1 MKVTIIGSGTM
12 VPSRERNSS
21 GVLVE
26 SKGIRFMV
34 DFGYGTM
41 HSLLKLNLTYHD
53 IDRIYFTHNHP
64 DHMCD
69 LVPFLFASKYH
80 GDPRK
85 KDLEIINY
93 IKFLLKEKGLTI
105 NGVKRILNDK
115 KHHSIDDAT
124 NLGVYKPS
132 LKTSKIITNKIKNI
146 AKIIKELKNLK
157 NG

>member
-12 VPSRERNSS
+12 VPSSERNSS

-26 SKGIRFMV
+26 NKGIRFMV

-41 HSLLKLNLTYHD
+41 HNLLQLDLTYHD

-69 LVPFLFASKYH
+69 LVPFLFASRYQ

-85 KDLEIINY
+85 KDLEIVAGPG
-93 IKFLLKEKGLTI
+93 FKEYFDILMQAYKRWLIPSTYKVKIFEQDEETKYFDGLA
-105 NGVKRILNDK
+105 V
-115 KHHSIDDAT
+115 
-124 NLGVYKPS
+124 
-132 LKTSKIITNKIKNI
+132 TSKKSEAYRIEPRLPISV
-146 AKIIKELKNLK
+146 
-157 NG
+157 